1 MFVVLIVSRERGQT
15 AIPSC
20 TVLSQCA
27 GDMSRK
33 FGVLHSSSEDVVC
46 SVTEKGLLAWFLLLL
61 VEGPLRQPLCW
72 EINKQCFGS
81 LFRLHRKCEVY
92 RRSLR

>member
-20 TVLSQCA
+20 AVLSQCA

-33 FGVLHSSSEDVVC
+33 FGVLHSRSEEVVC
-46 SVTEKGLLAWFLLLL
+46 SVTRERVACL
-61 VEGPLRQPLCW
+61 VFSSACGRSIEAASVLG
-72 EINKQCFGS
+72 NK
-81 LFRLHRKCEVY
+81 
-92 RRSLR
+92 